1 MKSVTLNLETS
12 KWPFR
17 ALGKLAGIVMFAIA
31 LPLSKANATLTV
43 DGVND
48 FLPTYGGPHGG
59 DLDVLTS
66 DVVLVNDNFIFSATM
81 NGLIGSTP
89 GFYVWGVN
97 RGAGA
102 STSNFNSLGLPG
114 VIFDSILV
122 VNQDGSGR
130 VATLGVGGLTTQFT
144 AGSFVISGN
153 SFTAQIASSL
163 LPSRGFAFSE
173 YTQNLWPRFN
183 GPVAAGMTPIS
194 DFSPNASMASV
205 TVPEPATLSLMGF
218 GLLMI
223 GMLKRKIA

>member
-1 MKSVTLNLETS
+1 MKSVTMNSLAS
-12 KWPFR
+12 KGF
-17 ALGKLAGIVMFAIA
+17 AKTLAKVAGIVVLAIA
-31 LPLSKANATLTV
+31 LPLSQAHATLTV

-66 DVVLVNDNFIFSATM
+66 DVVLINDNFIFSATM

-102 STSNFNSLGLPG
+102 TTSNFNSLGLPG

-153 SFTAQIASSL
+153 SFTAQIAASL

-183 GPVAAGMTPIS
+183 GPVAAGMTTIS
-194 DFSPNASMASV
+194 DFSPNASMASIS
-205 TVPEPATLSLMGF
+205 VPEPASLTLLGL

-223 GMLKRKIA
+223 GLLKRRIV